1 MEHIRSK
8 QADSIVHMDDAMAD
22 MVKGASE
29 AKDKINEEPDEALI
43 SIAQDERNDV
53 IPKK

>member
-22 MVKGASE
+22 MVKGAAE
-29 AKDKINEEPDEALI
+29 AKDDACALLPDVKT
-43 SIAQDERNDV
+43 QRN
-53 IPKK
+53 

>member
-1 MEHIRSK
+1 MA
-8 QADSIVHMDDAMAD
+8 QGATDA
-22 MVKGASE
+22 
-29 AKDKINEEPDEALI
+29 AKIQNANGFDGDGDEALV